1 MFSVGGKIMQV
12 SSYIQ
17 PFVKI
22 LLAAFLITLSGCATQ
37 YTADAD
43 ADQLVA
49 AMQDLPKVQPFL
61 ATTNFYPELNT
72 TTGNAKATNADTRN
86 LNAIVFSEE
95 KMLNLAGHASIFR
108 WFQYDSENEEEE
120 IPELNIHARIF
131 KLDHSLKVEKG
142 QMRPVA
148 KTKLEIFLT
157 DSDQNRIYESVF
169 TADAQGKLI
178 KRFRNK
184 QETQDMYG
192 YTIYKALTLAFESA
206 FEDISK
212 SFNLKPTQFDI
223 DNIKLE
229 DIDVSD
235 TPTETDNTEK
245 KAREL
250 SSTL

>member
-1 MFSVGGKIMQV
+1 MQDTN
-12 SSYIQ
+12 YIH
-17 PFVKI
+17 PYLKI
-22 LLAAFLITLSGCATQ
+22 LFAAFLITSSSCATQ

-49 AMQDLPKVQPFL
+49 AMQDLPKVQSYVARIHFI
-61 ATTNFYPELNT
+61 PELNARS
-72 TTGNAKATNADTRN
+72 GKAEANNADSRN
-86 LNAIVFSEE
+86 LNAIVYSEE

-108 WFQYDSENEEEE
+108 WFQTDGENENEE

-148 KTKLEIFLT
+148 KTKLEVFLT
-157 DSDQNRIYESVF
+157 DSQNNRIYESVF

-184 QETQDMYG
+184 RETQDMYG

-206 FEDISK
+206 FADISK
-212 SFNLKPTQFDI
+212 SFNLKPTNFDI
-223 DNIKLE
+223 DDIELE

-235 TPTETDNTEK
+235 TPAETEQTTDE
-245 KAREL
+245 AREL
-250 SSTL
+250 SSTI